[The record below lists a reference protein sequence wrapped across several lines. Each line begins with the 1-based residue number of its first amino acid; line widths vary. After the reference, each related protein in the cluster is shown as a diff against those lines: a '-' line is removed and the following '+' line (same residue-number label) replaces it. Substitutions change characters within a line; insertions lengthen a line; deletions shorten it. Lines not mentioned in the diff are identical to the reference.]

1 MRLGAKPSDHVSPR
15 FDFAK
20 DTHLRG
26 RQILGG
32 LGRMSLAVVNDEL
45 PRIAKGYGELA
56 IEMVSGQSAAT
67 SVCSSSPL
75 KILVP
80 RPRGES
86 VWAYLSSFGG
96 GLVAGDETN
105 ITVNLAAQTRCY
117 LSTQAST
124 KVYRNP
130 DNRPCSHQL
139 RATVG
144 EGAVLVLA
152 PDPVQAFAGSSYL
165 QRQEFRLAG
174 GSGLV
179 LVDWFGSGRAACGE
193 RWEFDRFQSRNDFFI
208 DGKRVLVDALSLDSN
223 EGSLMSAHRMGRAN
237 CLAIVLI
244 MGEALRAQGA
254 EVLKEIAARPVTRR
268 ATLLCSA
275 SAVKEGVLLRFAGEQ
290 VEEVGREIHRLLAFL
305 PGLLQDD
312 PWARKW

>member
-1 MRLGAKPSDHVSPR
+1 
-15 FDFAK
+15 
-20 DTHLRG
+20 
-26 RQILGG
+26 
-32 LGRMSLAVVNDEL
+32 MSLAVVNEEV
-45 PRIAKGYGELA
+45 PRIAKGFGELA
-56 IEMVSGQSAAT
+56 IDLVAGQSAST
-67 SVCSSSPL
+67 SVCASNPL

-80 RPRGES
+80 RSRGES

-105 ITVNLAAQTRCY
+105 LTVNLAAQTRCF

-130 DNRPCSHQL
+130 DGRPCSHQL

-144 EGAVLVLA
+144 DGAVLVLA
-152 PDPVQAFAGSSYL
+152 PDPVQAFAGSSYV
-165 QRQEFRLAG
+165 QRQEFQLAT

-179 LVDWFGSGRAACGE
+179 MVDWFGSGRAACGE
-193 RWEFDRFQSRNDFFI
+193 RWEFDRYQSRNDVFVS
-208 DGKRVLVDALSLDSN
+208 GKRVLVDALSLDAAA
-223 EGSLMSAHRMGRAN
+223 GSLMSAHRLGRAN
-237 CLAIVLI
+237 CVATVLI
-244 MGEALRAQGA
+244 MGEPLREQAAQ
-254 EVLKEIAARPVTRR
+254 VLKEIAARPVTRR
-268 ATLLCSA
+268 ATLLYCA
-275 SAVKEGVLLRFAGEQ
+275 SAVKTGVLLRLAGEQ